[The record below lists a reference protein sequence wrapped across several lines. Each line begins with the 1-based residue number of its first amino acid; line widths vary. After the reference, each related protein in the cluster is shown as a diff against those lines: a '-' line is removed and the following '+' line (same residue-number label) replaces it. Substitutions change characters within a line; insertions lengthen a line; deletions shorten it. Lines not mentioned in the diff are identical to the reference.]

1 MAGSIQKTPVNIVI
15 VAHGDMGVELV
26 RSLHM
31 IMGAATGIYAVSLS
45 PEESIEDLGQA
56 VKRTITKGLAAYD
69 GASTRMLVDM
79 FGGSCANVAAKV
91 AADLDPERI
100 IVVAGVN
107 LPMAVD
113 AVINRD
119 ILDFPDLVRKVVEAG
134 NRSIIDMSDLVRG
147 ITRKNKR

>member
-1 MAGSIQKTPVNIVI
+1 MAGLVQETPVNIVI

-31 IMGAATGIYAVSLS
+31 IMGAAPGVFAVSLS
-45 PEESIEDLGQA
+45 PEESIEDLERA
-56 VKRTITKGLAAYD
+56 VRNTITKGLAAYD
-69 GASTRMLVDM
+69 GAYTLVLVDM
-79 FGGSCANVAAKV
+79 FGGSCANVAAKA
-91 AADLDPERI
+91 AADLDSERI

-107 LPMAVD
+107 LPMVVD

>member
-1 MAGSIQKTPVNIVI
+1 MAGSVQQMPVNIVV
-15 VAHGDMGVELV
+15 VAHGDMGVELI

-31 IMGAATGIYAVSLS
+31 IIGTAPGVYAVPLS
-45 PEESIEDLGQA
+45 PDESIEDLEVA
-56 VKRTITKGLAAYD
+56 VRETITKGLVAYE
-69 GASTRMLVDM
+69 GAYTLVLVDM
-79 FGGSCANVAAKV
+79 FGGSCANVAAKA

-107 LPMAVD
+107 LPMVLD

-119 ILDFPDLVRKVVEAG
+119 MLDFPGLVKKVVEAG
-134 NRSIIDMSDLVRG
+134 NRSIVDMSDLVRG

>member
-1 MAGSIQKTPVNIVI
+1 MDGVTEQLPVNIVI
-15 VAHGDMGVELV
+15 VTHGDMGTELI

-31 IMGAATGIYAVSLS
+31 IIGAAPGVYAVTLS
-45 PEESIEDLGQA
+45 CDESIEDLESA
-56 VKRTITKGLAAYD
+56 ISKTITKGLAAYD
-69 GASTRMLVDM
+69 GAYTLVFVDM
-79 FGGSCANVAAKV
+79 FGGSCANVAAKA

-107 LPMAVD
+107 LPMVLD

-119 ILDFPDLVRKVVEAG
+119 MLDFPDLIKKVVEAG
-134 NRSIIDMSDLVRG
+134 NRSIVDMSDLVRR

>member
-1 MAGSIQKTPVNIVI
+1 MAGLIKETPVNVVV

-31 IMGAATGIYAVSLS
+31 IMGAAPGVFAVSLS
-45 PEESIEDLGQA
+45 PEESIEDLERA
-56 VKRTITKGLAAYD
+56 VKETITKGLAAYD
-69 GASTRMLVDM
+69 GAYTIVFVDM
-79 FGGSCANVAAKV
+79 FGGSCANVAAKA
-91 AADLDPERI
+91 AADIDPERI

-107 LPMAVD
+107 LPMVLD

-119 ILDFPDLVRKVVEAG
+119 ILDFPDLVSKVVEAG
-134 NRSIIDMSDLVRG
+134 NRSIINMSDLVRG

>member
-1 MAGSIQKTPVNIVI
+1 MAGSVQETPVNIVI

-31 IMGAATGIYAVSLS
+31 IMGAAPGVYAVSLS

-56 VKRTITKGLAAYD
+56 VKSTITKGLAAYD
-69 GASTRMLVDM
+69 GAYTLMLVDM

-107 LPMAVD
+107 LPMVVD